1 MDGRFRESPDPMESM
16 WAWLAY
22 DLRFY
27 RLKHGLSGDR
37 FGRII
42 GVVRSTVSR
51 MESGEL
57 KIDEKQAMALDTH
70 FNTGGH
76 FLRLLTY
83 AELGHDPDWQKQYEI
98 FEARAAM
105 IRMYNGQ
112 LVPALFQTSAYARA
126 LLVSGRWPDIEGAI
140 AARLARQELVA
151 RPDPPDLWVLLAESV
166 VDWPVGGPEIMRE
179 QNAHLLEAS
188 ELPNV
193 TLRVVP
199 KSAGAH
205 QGLDGSFRVIRLP
218 ERDVAFVEAPG
229 GGRLILGTAEVQ
241 AYGVRFDR
249 IAAEALTPGASRDL
263 IKRIMEDM
271 A

>member
-27 RLKHGLSGDR
+27 RLKHGLSGER

-51 MESGEL
+51 LESGEL

-126 LLVSGRWPDIEGAI
+126 LLVSGRWPDIEERSRRAW
-140 AARLARQELVA
+140 RDRNSSLARTRRTSGCSWLRAWSTGRWADRRSCESRMLIFWR
-151 RPDPPDLWVLLAESV
+151 RP
-166 VDWPVGGPEIMRE
+166 
-179 QNAHLLEAS
+179 
-188 ELPNV
+188 
-193 TLRVVP
+193 
-199 KSAGAH
+199 
-205 QGLDGSFRVIRLP
+205 SFR
-218 ERDVAFVEAPG
+218 
-229 GGRLILGTAEVQ
+229 T
-241 AYGVRFDR
+241 
-249 IAAEALTPGASRDL
+249 
-263 IKRIMEDM
+263 
-271 A
+271 

>member
-1 MDGRFRESPDPMESM
+1 
-16 WAWLAY
+16 
-22 DLRFY
+22 
-27 RLKHGLSGDR
+27 
-37 FGRII
+37 
-42 GVVRSTVSR
+42 
-51 MESGEL
+51 
-57 KIDEKQAMALDTH
+57 
-70 FNTGGH
+70 
-76 FLRLLTY
+76 
-83 AELGHDPDWQKQYEI
+83 
-98 FEARAAM
+98 
-105 IRMYNGQ
+105 
-112 LVPALFQTSAYARA
+112 
-126 LLVSGRWPDIEGAI
+126 
-140 AARLARQELVA
+140 
-151 RPDPPDLWVLLAESV
+151 
-166 VDWPVGGPEIMRE
+166 MRE